1 MWYLGYCISK
11 NDDNSNRIE
20 HLEQV
25 KKWSNLKWKNPK
37 VPDTTDIVAE
47 NIFECNIEGD
57 WDVSKERFVT
67 FTLRTHKQIKNYKIE
82 LHPSSDI
89 LKSTF

>member
-37 VPDTTDIVAE
+37 VPDTADIIAE

-57 WDVSKERFVT
+57 WDVSKKKVCYFYPENSQT
-67 FTLRTHKQIKNYKIE
+67 NQKLSDRTA
-82 LHPSSDI
+82 P
-89 LKSTF
+89 